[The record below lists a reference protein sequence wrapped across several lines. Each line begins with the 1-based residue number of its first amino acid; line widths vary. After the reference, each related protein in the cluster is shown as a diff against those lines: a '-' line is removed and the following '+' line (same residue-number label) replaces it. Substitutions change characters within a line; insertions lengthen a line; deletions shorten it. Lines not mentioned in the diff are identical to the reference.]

1 MEEREPLGRRLGRFV
16 TLLGMTFVVVMS
28 VVVSRRL
35 SDDAL
40 ALLVGLGCGIAVLLP
55 VLFLF
60 VFVWR
65 EQQRRQ
71 GERREQRAEA
81 RSSPPSVVVVAPPM
95 LPPGYGH
102 QTQALPWQGESAP
115 WPARRERKFTIV
127 GEEDDE

>member
-1 MEEREPLGRRLGRFV
+1 MEERESLGRRLGRFV
-16 TLLGMTFVVVMS
+16 TLLGMSFVVVMV

-40 ALLVGLGCGIAVLLP
+40 ALLVGLGCGTAMLLP

-60 VFVWR
+60 VFIWR

-71 GERREQRAEA
+71 EERREQRAE
-81 RSSPPSVVVVAPPM
+81 RSSQPSVVVVAPPM
-95 LPPGYGH
+95 LPSNYGN
-102 QTQALPWQGESAP
+102 QPQALPWRGESAP

-127 GEEDDE
+127 GEEDEA